1 MQPMHNIPARGGI
14 DFDESPFLAIW
25 EVTQSCDLAC
35 KHCRAAAQPIPH
47 PDELTNEEGR
57 ALIDQIADMQ
67 IPIFVFTGGD
77 PLKRKDV
84 FELIRYAAGKGVHVA
99 VTPSATPLLTREQ
112 IFKMKEAGVVR
123 LGISLDGSCPEI
135 HDAFRGLPGAWART
149 IQAIEWANEA
159 GIPIQVHTTISRH
172 NAHDLD
178 NLCELFEKQA
188 IVMWNVFFLVPVG
201 RGQLDDLLSG
211 EEFEQVFGKIYEL
224 SRRAN
229 FQIKTTEAMHYR
241 RYLLQHNLE
250 ERRMGH
256 GHPGGHP
263 GTAAA
268 RASNH
273 ASVEHEVSGHD
284 AGSTTQPPFEHE
296 VSGHDFSRAETAPNK
311 NEGALAPGYEPG
323 VPTDRSTSVGYESGA
338 PTADGRTRAMRWA
351 TRRVNDGKGF
361 VFISHV
367 GNVYPSGFLPIHAG
381 NIRETPLAEI
391 YRNAPIFKAL
401 RDTKRLEGKCG
412 ACEYKEICGGSR
424 ARAYALTGDPLAQEP
439 CCIYQPKNW
448 DPEREQT
455 AEAFKQTMPAGTL
468 VTL

>member
-14 DFDESPFLAIW
+14 DYDESPFLAIW

-47 PDELTNEEGR
+47 PDELTHEEGK
-57 ALIDQIADMQ
+57 ALIDQIADMH

-84 FELIRYAAGKGVHVA
+84 FELIRYAAGKGVQVA

-149 IQAIEWANEA
+149 IQAIEWAGEA

-172 NAHDLD
+172 NANDLD
-178 NLCELFEKQA
+178 NLCNLFEKLA

-250 ERRMGH
+250 ERKMGH
-256 GHPGGHP
+256 GAGHGAGRP
-263 GTAAA
+263 HGAA
-268 RASNH
+268 
-273 ASVEHEVSGHD
+273 
-284 AGSTTQPPFEHE
+284 
-296 VSGHDFSRAETAPNK
+296 
-311 NEGALAPGYEPG
+311 YEA
-323 VPTDRSTSVGYESGA
+323 GA
-338 PTADGRTRAMRWA
+338 PTADGRTRAMSWA

-381 NIRETPLAEI
+381 NIRETPLGEI

-424 ARAYALTGDPLAQEP
+424 ARAYALTGDPLAAEP

-455 AEAFKQTMPAGTL
+455 AEAFKQPLPDNTL
-468 VTL
+468 VEL

>member
-1 MQPMHNIPARGGI
+1 MQPMQPMHSIPARGGI
-14 DFDESPFLAIW
+14 DYDESPFLAIW

-47 PDELTNEEGR
+47 PDELTHEEGR
-57 ALIDQIADMQ
+57 ALIDQIADMH

-84 FELIRYAAGKGVHVA
+84 FELIRYAAGKGVQVA

-123 LGISLDGSCPEI
+123 LGISLDGSTPEI

-149 IQAIEWANEA
+149 IKAIEWAGEA

-172 NAHDLD
+172 NANDLD
-178 NLCELFEKQA
+178 NLCNLFEKLA

-224 SRRAN
+224 SLRAN

-250 ERRMGH
+250 ERKMGH
-256 GHPGGHP
+256 GAGHP
-263 GTAAA
+263 
-268 RASNH
+268 H
-273 ASVEHEVSGHD
+273 
-284 AGSTTQPPFEHE
+284 
-296 VSGHDFSRAETAPNK
+296 
-311 NEGALAPGYEPG
+311 GAGYEA
-323 VPTDRSTSVGYESGA
+323 GA
-338 PTADGRTRAMRWA
+338 PTADGRTRAMNWA

-361 VFISHV
+361 VFISHM

-381 NIRETPLAEI
+381 NIRETPLSEI

-424 ARAYALTGDPLAQEP
+424 ARAYALTGDPLAAEP

-448 DPEREQT
+448 DPERERT
-455 AEAFKQTMPAGTL
+455 AEAFKQPLPVGTL
-468 VTL
+468 VEL

>member
-1 MQPMHNIPARGGI
+1 MQPMHTIPARGGLN
-14 DFDESPFLAIW
+14 FDEAPFLAIW

-35 KHCRAAAQPIPH
+35 KHCRAAAQPIAH
-47 PDELTNEEGR
+47 PDQLTTAEGKG
-57 ALIDQIADMQ
+57 LIDQIADMHV
-67 IPIFVFTGGD
+67 PIFVFTGGD
-77 PLKRKDV
+77 PLKRPDLY
-84 FELIRYAAGKGVHVA
+84 ELIRYAAEKGVKVA
-99 VTPSATPLLTREQ
+99 VTPSATPLLTREA
-112 IFKMKEAGVVR
+112 IFKMKEAGIVR
-123 LGISLDGSCPEI
+123 LGISLDGSSPEI
-135 HDAFRGLPGAWART
+135 HDTFRGLPGAYART
-149 IQAIEWANEA
+149 IEAVQWANEA

-172 NAHDLD
+172 NAEDLD
-178 NLCELFEKQA
+178 NLCALFEKLA

-224 SRRAN
+224 SQRVS

-256 GHPGGHP
+256 GHPH
-263 GTAAA
+263 AAK
-268 RASNH
+268 
-273 ASVEHEVSGHD
+273 HE
-284 AGSTTQPPFEHE
+284 
-296 VSGHDFSRAETAPNK
+296 
-311 NEGALAPGYEPG
+311 YEPG
-323 VPTDRSTSVGYESGA
+323 TPESDA
-338 PTADGRTRAMRWA
+338 QTRTASWA

-361 VFISHV
+361 LFVSHM

-381 NIRETPLAEI
+381 NIREKSLSDI

-401 RDTKRLEGKCG
+401 RNTSRLEGKCG
-412 ACEYKEICGGSR
+412 ACEFKEICGGSR

-448 DPEREQT
+448 DRDLEQK
-455 AEAFKQTMPAGTL
+455 AEAFREPLHL

>member
-1 MQPMHNIPARGGI
+1 MQPMHNIPSRAGI
-14 DFDESPFLAIW
+14 NYDETPFLAIW

-35 KHCRAAAQPIPH
+35 KHCRAAAQPIAH
-47 PDELTNEEGR
+47 PDQLTNAEGK
-57 ALIDQIADMQ
+57 ALIDQIAEMH

-77 PLKRKDV
+77 PLKREDV
-84 FELIRYAAGKGVHVA
+84 FDLIRYAAGKGVQVA
-99 VTPSATPLLTREQ
+99 LTPSATPLLTREAIQ
-112 IFKMKEAGVVR
+112 KLKEAGLVR
-123 LGISLDGSCPEI
+123 LGISLDGSTAEI

-149 IQAIEWANEA
+149 IQAIEWANQA
-159 GIPIQVHTTISRH
+159 GIPIQVHTTVSRH

-178 NLCELFEKQA
+178 NLCNLFEKLA

-201 RGQLDDLLSG
+201 RGQLADLLSG
-211 EEFEQVFGKIYEL
+211 DEFEQVFGKIYEL
-224 SRRAN
+224 SQRVN

-256 GHPGGHP
+256 GHGHP
-263 GTAAA
+263 RTAAA
-268 RASNH
+268 
-273 ASVEHEVSGHD
+273 
-284 AGSTTQPPFEHE
+284 
-296 VSGHDFSRAETAPNK
+296 
-311 NEGALAPGYEPG
+311 GYEP
-323 VPTDRSTSVGYESGA
+323 GA
-338 PTADGRTRAMRWA
+338 PTADSKTRTMGWA

-361 VFISHV
+361 MFISHV

-401 RDTKRLEGKCG
+401 RNTTRLEGKCG

-439 CCIYQPKNW
+439 CCTYQPRNW
-448 DPEREQT
+448 TPRQEQE
-455 AEAFKQTMPAGTL
+455 AEALRHRAQSETL

>member
-1 MQPMHNIPARGGI
+1 MQPMQHIPARGGI
-14 DFDESPFLAIW
+14 DYDETPFLAIW

-47 PDELTNEEGR
+47 PDQLTHEEGK
-57 ALIDQIADMQ
+57 ALIDQIADLR

-77 PLKRKDV
+77 PLKRTDV
-84 FELIRYAAGKGVHVA
+84 FDLIRYAASKGVHVA

-123 LGISLDGSCPEI
+123 LGISLDGSTAEI
-135 HDAFRGLPGAWART
+135 HDAFRGLPGAYART

-159 GIPIQVHTTISRH
+159 GIPIQVHSTISRH
-172 NAHDLD
+172 NMHDLD
-178 NLCELFEKQA
+178 GLCNLFERLA

-211 EEFEQVFGKIYEL
+211 EEFERVFGKIYEL
-224 SRRAN
+224 SQRVN

-250 ERRMGH
+250 ERKLGH
-256 GHPGGHP
+256 GQGHL
-263 GTAAA
+263 GVALK
-268 RASNH
+268 
-273 ASVEHEVSGHD
+273 
-284 AGSTTQPPFEHE
+284 
-296 VSGHDFSRAETAPNK
+296 GHDFSRAGTALNGI
-311 NEGALAPGYEPG
+311 EGALAPAYEPG
-323 VPTDRSTSVGYESGA
+323 S
-338 PTADGRTRAMRWA
+338 PTADGQTRAMGWA

-401 RDTKRLEGKCG
+401 RNTSRLEGKCG

-439 CCIYQPKNW
+439 CCIYQPRNW
-448 DPEREQT
+448 DRSLENQT
-455 AEAFKQTMPAGTL
+455 PTAQWHDPAAL

>member
-1 MQPMHNIPARGGI
+1 MQPMRNIPARGGI
-14 DFDESPFLAIW
+14 DYDESPFLAIW

-47 PDELTNEEGR
+47 PDELTHEEGK
-57 ALIDQIADMQ
+57 ALIDQIAEMHV
-67 IPIFVFTGGD
+67 PIFVFTGGD
-77 PLKRKDV
+77 PLKRNDV

-112 IFKMKEAGVVR
+112 IFKMKQAGVIR
-123 LGISLDGSCPEI
+123 LGISLDGSTAEI

-159 GIPIQVHTTISRH
+159 GIPIQVHSTISRH

-178 NLCELFEKQA
+178 GLCTLFEKLA

-224 SRRAN
+224 SHRVN

-250 ERRMGH
+250 ERRVAHGGSTGH
-256 GHPGGHP
+256 GNGHP
-263 GTAAA
+263 
-268 RASNH
+268 
-273 ASVEHEVSGHD
+273 
-284 AGSTTQPPFEHE
+284 P
-296 VSGHDFSRAETAPNK
+296 
-311 NEGALAPGYEPG
+311 GAGYEPG
-323 VPTDRSTSVGYESGA
+323 A
-338 PTADGRTRAMRWA
+338 PTSDAATRNRSWA

-401 RDTKRLEGKCG
+401 RDTSRLEGKCG

-439 CCIYQPKNW
+439 CCIYQPRNW
-448 DPEREQT
+448 DPSLASQAQPMRWQET
-455 AEAFKQTMPAGTL
+455 PGTL

>member
-1 MQPMHNIPARGGI
+1 MQPMRTIPARGGLN
-14 DFDESPFLAIW
+14 FDETPFLAIW

-35 KHCRAAAQPIPH
+35 KHCRAAAQPLAH
-47 PDELTNEEGR
+47 PDELTNAEGR
-57 ALIDQIADMQ
+57 ALIDQIAEMGV
-67 IPIFVFTGGD
+67 PIFVFTGGD
-77 PLKRKDV
+77 PIKRKDV
-84 FELIRYAAGKGVHVA
+84 YELIRYAADKGVHVA
-99 VTPSATPLLTREQ
+99 LTPSATPLLTREA
-112 IFKMKEAGVVR
+112 IFKLKEAGLVR
-123 LGISLDGSCPEI
+123 LGISLDGSTPEI
-135 HDAFRGLPGAWART
+135 HDTFRGLPGAYART

-178 NLCELFEKQA
+178 NLCALFEKLA

-224 SRRAN
+224 SHRVN

-250 ERRMGH
+250 ERRMSHASMSGH
-256 GHPGGHP
+256 GQGHP
-263 GTAAA
+263 ASAMTGAAQA
-268 RASNH
+268 
-273 ASVEHEVSGHD
+273 
-284 AGSTTQPPFEHE
+284 
-296 VSGHDFSRAETAPNK
+296 
-311 NEGALAPGYEPG
+311 YEPG
-323 VPTDRSTSVGYESGA
+323 A
-338 PTADGRTRAMRWA
+338 PTTDAKTRTASWA

-361 VFISHV
+361 LFISHV

-381 NIRETPLAEI
+381 NIRETPLGEI
-391 YRNAPIFKAL
+391 YRNSPIFKSL
-401 RDTKRLEGKCG
+401 RDTSKLEGKCG

-448 DPEREQT
+448 DPQLESE
-455 AEAFKQTMPAGTL
+455 AEAFRTAAPSGTL

>member
-14 DFDESPFLAIW
+14 DYDESPFLAIW

-35 KHCRAAAQPIPH
+35 KHCRAAAQPLPH
-47 PDELTNEEGR
+47 PDQLTHAEGK
-57 ALIDQIADMQ
+57 ALIDQIAGMH

-77 PLKRKDV
+77 PLKREDL
-84 FELIRYAAGKGVHVA
+84 FELIRYAASKNVRVA
-99 VTPSATPLLTREQ
+99 VTPSATPLLTREA
-112 IFKMKEAGVVR
+112 IFKMKEAGLVR
-123 LGISLDGSCPEI
+123 LGISLDGSTPEI
-135 HDAFRGLPGAWART
+135 HDRFRGLPGAWART

-159 GIPIQVHTTISRH
+159 GIPIQVHSTISRH
-172 NAHDLD
+172 NVNDLD
-178 NLCELFEKQA
+178 NLCHLFERLA

-224 SRRAN
+224 SHKAN

-256 GHPGGHP
+256 GHP
-263 GTAAA
+263 
-268 RASNH
+268 
-273 ASVEHEVSGHD
+273 HD
-284 AGSTTQPPFEHE
+284 AVHP
-296 VSGHDFSRAETAPNK
+296 DRAE
-311 NEGALAPGYEPG
+311 YEAG
-323 VPTDRSTSVGYESGA
+323 TPTTDAATRNRS
-338 PTADGRTRAMRWA
+338 WA

-381 NIRETPLAEI
+381 NIRDTPLADI

-401 RDTKRLEGKCG
+401 RDTSRLEGKCG
-412 ACEYKEICGGSR
+412 ACEFKEICGGSR
-424 ARAYALTGDPLAQEP
+424 ARAYALAGDPLAQEP

-448 DPEREQT
+448 DPALDQQ
-455 AEAFKQTMPAGTL
+455 AEAYRQMIKMGSL

>member
-1 MQPMHNIPARGGI
+1 MQPMQPMHNIPARGGI
-14 DFDESPFLAIW
+14 DYDESPFLAIW
-25 EVTQSCDLAC
+25 EITQSCDLAC

-47 PDELTNEEGR
+47 PDELTHEEGK
-57 ALIDQIADMQ
+57 ALIDQIADMH

-84 FELIRYAAGKGVHVA
+84 FELIRYAAGKGVQVA
-99 VTPSATPLLTREQ
+99 VTPSATPLLTREK

-135 HDAFRGLPGAWART
+135 HDAFRGLPGAFART
-149 IQAIEWANEA
+149 IQAIEWAGEA

-172 NAHDLD
+172 NANDLD
-178 NLCELFEKQA
+178 NLVSLFEKLA

-250 ERRMGH
+250 EKKMAH
-256 GHPGGHP
+256 GRPGGH
-263 GTAAA
+263 GA
-268 RASNH
+268 RPTSQ
-273 ASVEHEVSGHD
+273 D
-284 AGSTTQPPFEHE
+284 AGS
-296 VSGHDFSRAETAPNK
+296 
-311 NEGALAPGYEPG
+311 YEP
-323 VPTDRSTSVGYESGA
+323 GA
-338 PTADGRTRAMRWA
+338 PTADGRTRAMSWA

-361 VFISHV
+361 VFISHM

-381 NIRETPLAEI
+381 NIRETPLGEI

-401 RDTKRLEGKCG
+401 RDTNRLEGKCG
-412 ACEYKEICGGSR
+412 ACEFKEICGGSR
-424 ARAYALTGDPLAQEP
+424 ARAYALTGDPLAAEP

-448 DPEREQT
+448 DPERERT
-455 AEAFKQTMPAGTL
+455 AAAFKEPLAAGTL